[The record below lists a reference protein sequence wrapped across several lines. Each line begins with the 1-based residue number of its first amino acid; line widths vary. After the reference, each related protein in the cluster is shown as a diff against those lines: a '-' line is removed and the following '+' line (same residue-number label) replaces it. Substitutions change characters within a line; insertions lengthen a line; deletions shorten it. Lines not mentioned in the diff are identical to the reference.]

1 MELEE
6 ALLAGKFIF
15 HKVGDE
21 VRVLEDI
28 NTFVSFT
35 EDKNKDFSSN
45 QTIRVLD
52 QIAND
57 IAIIFNTK
65 FLGKVPNNESGRIS
79 LWNEIVKHHKEL
91 EKIEAIEN
99 FNADDVVVEKG
110 NDKKSVIVTDAVEVI
125 NAMAK
130 LYMTVEVM

>member
-52 QIAND
+52 QIADD